1 MSYASIPRVSDAELA
16 ALFPKTPRVAEK
28 PRARPVA
35 GRWMVHNGKLSVFGP
50 TLADAFR
57 LWCECR
63 GIK

>member
-1 MSYASIPRVSDAELA
+1 MSYVQLPRVSRAELE
-16 ALFPKTPRVAEK
+16 ALFPKTPRPIEK

-50 TLADAFR
+50 TLEDAFR